1 VIVREVAAAV
11 GRLGLAGRSVLVA
24 VSGGIDSC
32 TLAHVLHELRE
43 RERLKLSIGHVN
55 HGLRGEES
63 EADEAAVRGLAAG
76 LGLPVR
82 AARVDP
88 ERLRAGR
95 SSRER
100 STLQE
105 AARILRYRA
114 LRELARGLGAARIA
128 TAHTADDQVE
138 TVLLR
143 LLRGTGPDG
152 LGGIPERSPDGQ
164 IVRPLL
170 RVPRSEI
177 ERFARERGL
186 RWREDASNEQVHYAR
201 NRLRRHWLPGLARDF
216 NPRLLRAIGDLAEA
230 QREDSAWIATQVERE
245 AASRFAPDGRWLRI
259 EANDW
264 EALPEALA
272 RRLARWALVCCGAGR
287 YVSRVHLERMLAF
300 LRSGRRGS
308 IIELPGG
315 LRLERGRSG
324 FRLGPVAR
332 GVEPSSG
339 PGKDPGSDPGGSAPG
354 DPGSGR
360 PAC

>member
-1 VIVREVAAAV
+1 MVREVAAAV
-11 GRLGLAGRSVLVA
+11 GRLGLTGQSVLVA
-24 VSGGIDSC
+24 VSGGLDSSA
-32 TLAHVLHELRE
+32 LAQVLHELRE
-43 RERLKLSIGHVN
+43 REGLKLSIGHVN

-63 EADEAAVRGLAAG
+63 EADEAAVRDLAAG

-82 AARVDP
+82 TARVDP
-88 ERLRAGR
+88 KRLRENR

-105 AARILRYRA
+105 AARTLRYGA
-114 LRELARGLGAARIA
+114 LRELAQGLGASRIA

-152 LGGIPERSPDGQ
+152 LGGIPERSPDGR

-170 RVPRSEI
+170 RVARSEI

-186 RWREDASNEQVHYAR
+186 HWREDASNAQLQYAR
-201 NRLRRHWLPGLARDF
+201 NRLRLQWLPGLARDF

-245 AASRFAPDGRWLRI
+245 AASRLTPDGGWLQI
-259 EANDW
+259 EAEGWD
-264 EALPEALA
+264 ALPEALA
-272 RRLARWALVCCGAGR
+272 RRLAREALVRCGAGR

-300 LRSGRRGS
+300 LRSGRSGS
-308 IIELPGG
+308 CIEFPGG
-315 LRLERGRSG
+315 LRLECSRSG
-324 FRLGPVAR
+324 FRLGPLAQ
-332 GVEPSSG
+332 GAELG
-339 PGKDPGSDPGGSAPG
+339 PGPGRDPGSDPGGSAPG
-354 DPGSGR
+354 DPGCAGR
-360 PAC
+360 AC

>member
-11 GRLGLAGRSVLVA
+11 GRLGLAGQSVLVA
-24 VSGGIDSC
+24 VSGGIDSI
-32 TLAHVLHELRE
+32 TLAHILHELCE

-63 EADEAAVRGLAAG
+63 EADEAAVHALAAG

-82 AARVDP
+82 AARIDP
-88 ERLRAGR
+88 ERLREGR

-100 STLQE
+100 STRQE

-114 LRELARGLGAARIA
+114 LRELARDLGASRIA
-128 TAHTADDQVE
+128 TAHTADDQAE

-152 LGGIPERSPDGQ
+152 LGGIPERSPDGR

-170 RVPRSEI
+170 RVARSEI
-177 ERFARERGL
+177 ERFAVERGL
-186 RWREDASNEQVHYAR
+186 RWREDSSNAQVRYAR
-201 NRLRRHWLPGLARDF
+201 NRLRLHWLPGLARDF

-245 AASRFAPDGRWLRI
+245 AASRFGLDGRWLRI
-259 EANDW
+259 EARDW
-264 EALPEALA
+264 EVLPEALA
-272 RRLARWALVCCGAGR
+272 RRLAREALIRCGAGR
-287 YVSRVHLERMLAF
+287 YVSRVHLERMIAF
-300 LRSGRRGS
+300 LHSGRRGS
-308 IIELPGG
+308 SIELPGG
-315 LRLERGRSG
+315 LRLERGRRG
-324 FRLGPVAR
+324 FRLGPVAQ
-332 GVEPSSG
+332 GAEPG
-339 PGKDPGSDPGGSAPG
+339 PGPGRDPGGKAGGGAPG
-354 DPGSGR
+354 DPGGGG